1 MLVKGFPASTIDE
14 ICDSA
19 RLTKGS
25 FFHYFENKEQLGRE
39 VLDRFYLS
47 FQEKLKQG
55 SFREESDPLQRLYG
69 YVERFI
75 EMSKSPEFSCDCLLG
90 NFTVELSET
99 HPEIG
104 LLCARHFADW
114 TAAVKQDLDRA
125 KALYAPK
132 ASFDTQSL
140 AEYFIALVQGTK
152 ILAKAKRDNG
162 VFEQNLRH
170 FKGYLKGLFETGSS

>member
-1 MLVKGFPASTIDE
+1 MTISLLKRSLV
-14 ICDSA
+14 
-19 RLTKGS
+19 
-25 FFHYFENKEQLGRE
+25 
-39 VLDRFYLS
+39 
-47 FQEKLKQG
+47 
-55 SFREESDPLQRLYG
+55 
-69 YVERFI
+69 
-75 EMSKSPEFSCDCLLG
+75 DCRMRVPIL
-90 NFTVELSET
+90 TVELSET